1 MRNVRIDNE
10 AGAQE
15 TLFNWAQ
22 YQYARYPELELL
34 YHIPNGGKRD
44 ARTAAN
50 LKRQGVKAGVPD
62 LHLPVARGGYNGLYI
77 ELKVG
82 SNKPTQLQKK
92 WLSSLNE
99 QGYLAV
105 VCYGWQEAAEQ
116 LINYLELET
125 AAGGLKSADN
135 ETEKEALQVL
145 TGTRDDYN
153 DYARALNIAIRVLRE
168 HVAEIDKKSQN
179 QRREREADYESNKH
193 Y

>member
-62 LHLPVARGGYNGLYI
+62 LHLPVALGGPNGCADQLTNWD
-77 ELKVG
+77 G
-82 SNKPTQLQKK
+82 TQKL
-92 WLSSLNE
+92 
-99 QGYLAV
+99 
-105 VCYGWQEAAEQ
+105 
-116 LINYLELET
+116 
-125 AAGGLKSADN
+125 GLGASPK
-135 ETEKEALQVL
+135 
-145 TGTRDDYN
+145 
-153 DYARALNIAIRVLRE
+153 
-168 HVAEIDKKSQN
+168 KKSQGLS
-179 QRREREADYESNKH
+179 R
-193 Y
+193 